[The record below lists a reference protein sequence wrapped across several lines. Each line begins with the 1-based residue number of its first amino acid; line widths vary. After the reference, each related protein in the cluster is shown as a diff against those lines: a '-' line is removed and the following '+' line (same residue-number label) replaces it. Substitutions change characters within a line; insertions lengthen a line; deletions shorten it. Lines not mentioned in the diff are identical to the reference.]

1 MDQSLRRM
9 TGNSCVITITMMHM
23 MMISVMHRVRLYA
36 LQSNMSCACM
46 LQTIQSRTQ
55 ARIYQDWSLGCAT
68 HVQAFP
74 ITAVL
79 QQIAFRQ
86 PPPAVEHRRTVP
98 PRPESRRSES
108 HAKSEYTGI
117 APPPAFEALRSTYP
131 A

>member
-1 MDQSLRRM
+1 MNLQVRSPVDELCCM
-9 TGNSCVITITMMHM
+9 TYFI
-23 MMISVMHRVRLYA
+23 A
-36 LQSNMSCACM
+36 LQKCM